1 MNKFFFGFLVI
12 IFIMFLISLYII
24 TWKSDNNTI
33 DDEVFNNLYLNNFI
47 DEKNIPSQQDE

>member
-33 DDEVFNNLYLNNFI
+33 DDEDFNNLYLNNFI

>member
-1 MNKFFFGFLVI
+1 
-12 IFIMFLISLYII
+12 MFLIILYII

-33 DDEVFNNLYLNNFI
+33 DDEDFNNLYLNNFI

>member
-12 IFIMFLISLYII
+12 IFIMFLIILYII

-33 DDEVFNNLYLNNFI
+33 DDEDFNNLYLNNFI